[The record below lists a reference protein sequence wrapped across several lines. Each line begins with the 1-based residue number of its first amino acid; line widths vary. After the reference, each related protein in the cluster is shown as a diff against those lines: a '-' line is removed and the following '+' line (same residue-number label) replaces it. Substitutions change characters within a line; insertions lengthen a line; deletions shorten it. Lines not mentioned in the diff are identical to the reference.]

1 MNEQLKALVDVRD
14 RFVTRFADYDLKAL
28 TLLFGIAAGW
38 GVIKGT
44 GLPAGPMIAVFL
56 AFAGLFVSVGWV
68 VQRRLLWRVD
78 DSYADAIKAMANTSN
93 PPAASDR
100 PAATPFRARLHYGE
114 PLSVAVFALLTGL
127 AIWSYQSPSPLF
139 APDVATSA
147 PEVEDAGDFADGS
160 DLIRAV
166 SLGDGEQVVLL
177 SPYQMQVLA
186 LTDSSDV
193 ECPCD
198 REYGVRSGPASYGP
212 YHYASMAGHRPFDPR
227 RRPMP

>member
-78 DSYADAIKAMANTSN
+78 ESYADAIKAMA
-93 PPAASDR
+93 PDR
-100 PAATPFRARLHYGE
+100 PAATPLRARLHYGE
-114 PLSVAVFALLTGL
+114 PLAVAVFALLTGL

-212 YHYASMAGHRPFDPR
+212 NQYASLAGHRPFDPR

>member
-28 TLLFGIAAGW
+28 TLLFAIAAGW

-68 VQRRLLWRVD
+68 AQRRLLWRVD
-78 DSYADAIKAMANTSN
+78 ESYADAITAMANTSN
-93 PPAASDR
+93 PPATLDR
-100 PAATPFRARLHYGE
+100 PAAALFTARLHYGE
-114 PLSVAVFALLTGL
+114 PLSVVVFALLTGI
-127 AIWSYQSPSPLF
+127 AVWSYQSPAPLF
-139 APDVATSA
+139 APDVATA
-147 PEVEDAGDFADGS
+147 PEEDAGDFADGS

-193 ECPCD
+193 DCPCD
-198 REYGVRSGPASYGP
+198 REYGVRSGPAAYGP
-212 YHYASMAGHRPFDPR
+212 IHYASPAGHRPFDPN
-227 RRPMP
+227 RRPMF